1 MICSTHKIRFAGRH
15 IKSYQ
20 DHKGVLPIEILLNE
34 RCDEIAKG
42 YVRMATEEGS
52 TAGTAVASPQDT
64 CTLYIKE
71 SMVTN
76 KFRKRLLVAAL
87 EDNLRTHMER
97 KYGWTAETFNLIDW
111 DHLGY
116 AMERSYHKSKHS
128 YARTVKFQFDI
139 QNTISE
145 EEIFNELST
154 HSHRFRS
161 MPMLSYGG
169 GNNYALIPM
178 QGCCPG
184 LNSNRGHQRS
194 RGSPAE
200 ETHATGPV
208 ARHERRNSSLHLR
221 ISEYRVYTFLYT
233 GLACIFTT
241 NPNRLGSLLQRPD
254 CVCLGSVM
262 ADIYATSGEIGYS
275 ESRRR
280 FVLTLIEH
288 LWKMYAN
295 LWIKRSEKLHDDT
308 DINALT
314 TEELNRRIQFFST
327 SANLFSIVEIKIG
340 SIWDWS
346 IHYGWTRHASKT
358 GSEHL

>member
-1 MICSTHKIRFAGRH
+1 
-15 IKSYQ
+15 
-20 DHKGVLPIEILLNE
+20 
-34 RCDEIAKG
+34 
-42 YVRMATEEGS
+42 MATEEGS

-64 CTLYIKE
+64 CTLCIKE

-116 AMERSYHKSKHS
+116 AIERSYHKSKHS
-128 YARTVKFQFDI
+128 YTRTMKFQFDI
-139 QNTISE
+139 QNTGYQKKRYSKNCQHTPTASDQCPCCRTE
-145 EEIFNELST
+145 VETTMHLFQCKDA
-154 HSHRFRS
+154 
-161 MPMLSYGG
+161 
-169 GNNYALIPM
+169 ALVSI
-178 QGCCPG
+178 
-184 LNSNRGHQRS
+184 
-194 RGSPAE
+194 
-200 ETHATGPV
+200 
-208 ARHERRNSSLHLR
+208 R
-221 ISEYRVYTFLYT
+221 IADINDLED
-233 GLACIFTT
+233 
-241 NPNRLGSLLQRPD
+241 LLQKRHMPPD
-254 CVCLGSVM
+254 LWLAMKEGILRYTSGSASVGFIPSSVRALRAYSQQTQIGWDHFFKGRIACAWGSVM

-275 ESRRR
+275 ESHRR

-314 TEELNRRIQFFST
+314 TEELNRRMQFFLT

-340 SIWDWS
+340 SIWDCS
-346 IHYGWTRHASKT
+346 IHYGWITNASRTKIFTLDQKRPKTQMQRTR
-358 GSEHL
+358 